1 MGIYQ
6 NNFLRIKI
14 SMYLKIIYF
23 RDTLTLEQI
32 LQREGPMDRIGVT
45 RNIDNEY
52 VYNMSEESSDS
63 NESDE

>member
-1 MGIYQ
+1 
-6 NNFLRIKI
+6 
-14 SMYLKIIYF
+14 MYLKIIYF

-45 RNIDNEY
+45 RRLDNEY